1 MPCLPKIPQMY
12 RVGICRRVSR
22 NEPDDCNDEPYFED
36 FTATRRIY
44 EDSDALVPLASQRNP
59 REPNWTPANTTSQL
73 NLEVRGA
80 NHFSQ
85 ANHPSVRRQLDAVF
99 DGTPFTNSLQLQQAF
114 RVGR

>member
-22 NEPDDCNDEPYFED
+22 NEPDDCNEEPYYTTY
-36 FTATRRIY
+36 TATRRIY

-59 REPNWTPANTTSQL
+59 REPNWTPATINSEL

-85 ANHPSVRRQLDAVF
+85 ANHPSVRRQLNAVF
-99 DGTPFTNSLQLQQAF
+99 NGDAHPNNPALHDAF
-114 RVGR
+114 RVR